1 MQGLQATVQYFLEA
15 ELTRGHQVK
24 SLTRQEMQFCRKVE
38 RDKFGEASF
47 IQNEQV
53 GGYFGYR
60 QTPSRNEISISH
72 SVVTPG
78 DQLHIKI
85 LSDNSQCN
93 HRTECFKFKLFRR
106 VTYNLPDETQ
116 LINCDYLSYH
126 KVAGCMRREKKLQTF
141 TTIVPRSSYSEI
153 LGPSV
158 STESFQVEYFLKVY
172 LKYASIF
179 EIGPGHC
186 VSFPLKL
193 VLPEPLPKSP
203 KQRCEDILFDYKEV
217 LPQESSTKD
226 TCYFQHLGEGDEIRP
241 PVLLSYARETRDR
254 LMTSQEPWL

>member
-1 MQGLQATVQYFLEA
+1 MLRKFDSNPKPETFGFLLNLPDDLPPSTLHRSHFVQGLQASVQYYLEA
-15 ELTRGHQVK
+15 ELTKGHQVK
-24 SLTRQEMQFCRKVE
+24 SLTRLEMQFFRKVE

-78 DQLHIKI
+78 DQVHIKI

-93 HRTECFKFKLFRR
+93 HRIECFKFKLFRR

-126 KVAGCMRREKKLQTF
+126 
-141 TTIVPRSSYSEI
+141 
-153 LGPSV
+153 
-158 STESFQVEYFLKVY
+158 
-172 LKYASIF
+172 
-179 EIGPGHC
+179 
-186 VSFPLKL
+186 
-193 VLPEPLPKSP
+193 
-203 KQRCEDILFDYKEV
+203 
-217 LPQESSTKD
+217 
-226 TCYFQHLGEGDEIRP
+226 
-241 PVLLSYARETRDR
+241 
-254 LMTSQEPWL
+254 